1 MAAAVPPCTS
11 PIRQSPPQHTGSVHL
26 VGAGPG
32 DPGLVTVRGL
42 ECLRRA
48 QVVVYDYLANP
59 ALLAHV
65 RPDAELIYAG
75 KIGGRHNQE
84 QEEINRL
91 LVAKAREGKTVVRL
105 KGGDPF
111 VFGRGGE
118 ECEALEAAG
127 IPFTV
132 VPGVTA
138 ALGVAA
144 TAGIPLT
151 HRAVTPS
158 VAFVTGH
165 EDQGKEDS
173 TIDWQRLS
181 TGSGTV
187 VFYMGIRHLRRNM
200 ALLVE
205 HGRSPATPVALVR
218 WGTTARQEVLTG
230 TLADIADRAERAGFK
245 PPALTIVGEV
255 VNLRERLTWFDRRP
269 LSGRRILVTR
279 AADQAGEFS
288 RMLEERGAQVVE
300 CPTIRLAPPETWDE
314 VDAAL
319 DRLKETNWLVLTSA
333 NAVRFLFERLR
344 GRGRDSRALGSC
356 AICVVG
362 PKTAE
367 AVAAQGLL
375 ADLVPREYTAEG
387 VVAAFA
393 GYDLR
398 GKRVLFPRADRAR
411 DLIPPALE
419 RMGARVVAPV
429 LYRNLLPET
438 LPDEAREALERR
450 ELDAVTFSASSTV
463 TNLATLLGGAERLR
477 ELLTGVAVVSI
488 GPITSRTCRDLG
500 LAVTVEPPEATL
512 DSMTAALER
521 AMVPLRNDKERTG

>member
-1 MAAAVPPCTS
+1 MPSSTS
-11 PIRQSPPQHTGSVHL
+11 PLPPATPQSTGRVHL

-32 DPGLVTVRGL
+32 DPGLVTVRGV
-42 ECLRRA
+42 ECLRTA

-59 ALLAHV
+59 ALLAHAA
-65 RPDAELIYAG
+65 PDAELIYAG

-118 ECEALEAAG
+118 ECEALAAAG

-173 TIDWQRLS
+173 AIDWQRLS

-187 VFYMGIRHLRRNM
+187 VFYMGIKHLRRNM
-200 ALLVE
+200 ALLAE

-218 WGTTARQEVLTG
+218 WGTTAQQEVLTG
-230 TLADIADRAERAGFK
+230 TLADIADRAETAGFK

-255 VNLRERLTWFDRRP
+255 VNLRQQLAWFDRRP
-269 LSGRRILVTR
+269 LFGRRILVTR

-288 RMLEERGAQVVE
+288 RMLEEQGARVVE
-300 CPTIRLAPPETWDE
+300 CPTIRLVSPERWDE

-319 DRLKETNWLVLTSA
+319 LRLGETDWLVLTSA
-333 NAVRFLFERLR
+333 NAVRFFFERLR
-344 GRGRDSRALGSC
+344 ERGQDSRALGRC
-356 AICVVG
+356 KVCVVG

-367 AVAAQGLL
+367 ALAARGIL
-375 ADLVPREYTAEG
+375 ADLVPAEFTAEG
-387 VVAAFA
+387 VVAAFEGIDLA
-393 GYDLR
+393 G
-398 GKRVLFPRADRAR
+398 KQVLFPRADRAR

-419 RMGARVVAPV
+419 RMGARVAAPV
-429 LYRNLLPET
+429 LYRNLLPES
-438 LPDEAREALERR
+438 LPDEARDALEHR

-463 TNLATLLGGAERLR
+463 TNLATLLGGADRLR
-477 ELLTGVAVVSI
+477 DLLSGVAVVSI

-500 LAVTVEPPEATL
+500 LTVAVEPPEATL
-512 DSMTAALER
+512 DSLAAALVEYFTVR
-521 AMVPLRNDKERTG
+521 PA